1 MSDVTKYCV
10 YPIANPDLN
19 IGKNPYVN
27 NLISA
32 TNNYGKEVV
41 NKNEFT
47 SFGIFSLTKYLFSSD
62 AFIFNWLESLQ
73 NKRYGTL
80 QSCFLPFLL
89 LLLRL
94 LGKKIIVIFHNKFS
108 HNNNSFLSKINV
120 FFSVILA
127 SKVVTHAKEGKFYL
141 INKFGRLIKNSKVI
155 FVYHPVYSSEI
166 VSCKNNEQK
175 YDFIIW
181 GAITPYKGVYEF
193 LEFLKNNPQY
203 NNKRI
208 LICGKISSNELFNKL
223 LEFNLDNVKII
234 DAFINDEKLK
244 KYISISRKILF
255 VYSCESVL
263 SSGSLIKSLNYNK
276 PIIGPSKGA
285 FKDLEELEIVT
296 CFNAFKDIFNN
307 SSSYRKE
314 EIKNFISINN
324 WNSLIGKIL

>member
-1 MSDVTKYCV
+1 M
-10 YPIANPDLN
+10 
-19 IGKNPYVN
+19 
-27 NLISA
+27 
-32 TNNYGKEVV
+32 
-41 NKNEFT
+41 
-47 SFGIFSLTKYLFSSD
+47 
-62 AFIFNWLESLQ
+62 
-73 NKRYGTL
+73 
-80 QSCFLPFLL
+80 
-89 LLLRL
+89 
-94 LGKKIIVIFHNKFS
+94 
-108 HNNNSFLSKINV
+108 
-120 FFSVILA
+120 
-127 SKVVTHAKEGKFYL
+127 
-141 INKFGRLIKNSKVI
+141 IKNSKVI

-276 PIIGPSKGA
+276 PIIGLSKGA
-285 FKDLEELEIVT
+285 FKDLEEPEIVT
-296 CFNAFKDIFNN
+296 GFNAFKDIFNN
-307 SSSYRKE
+307 FVLQKE
-314 EIKNFISINN
+314 EIK
-324 WNSLIGKIL
+324 ILYP